1 MLWKDSETK
10 VDFLN
15 FKYLSDQVVEIALD
29 KNLSP
34 ATIGIYGDWGS
45 GKSSLMEMVKEELEN
60 NITQEKILIVDFN
73 GWTFEG
79 YEDAKTAL
87 CGSIL
92 DELANLKGIT
102 AEVKDRILALIK
114 KVDVNKIVSK
124 GIKYGID
131 FALTGGIG
139 TLSELTLAGLV
150 SAVKSKVTGA
160 SEEEVKLILD
170 ALKNE
175 ESKRASVKN
184 FSKEFKILLDDS
196 KVDHVVVFIDELDRC
211 LPDTILDIFEALR
224 LFLYV
229 PGTTFIIG
237 ADQRM
242 VQYAVKTR
250 YKDIPGNEMD
260 ISKEYMEKL
269 IQYPVKIPQLNEKE
283 VKQYI
288 SCLLLQKDLGED
300 FKKITDVVNNLTID
314 EELSTDLLKGKYDEC
329 FAERCK
335 EALDLAH
342 QISSVLAFIM
352 KGNPRHCKR
361 FLNTLFMRLSMAKSR
376 HVNLNRKVLAKL
388 MMVELYKSS
397 FYDLLEDKNNK
408 EDLKHLEDGK
418 YESIQGEISKWISD
432 TWIQE
437 WAQNSPKL
445 YQVDLAPYYYFSREK
460 RRYKS
465 SSMANLRPEVRKALE
480 GLLSGTSKGLNDV
493 LKISNDMLP
502 VEREEIANVLFEEMN
517 KDEKLDKK
525 ILKAYVEFMIAS
537 NLTLEAKNC
546 LMSIPAS
553 KFETGNIGTI
563 SQLFDKLENK
573 DRGELADYLKTNQTI
588 ASQVVTTIKLL
599 NK

>member
-211 LPDTILDIFEALR
+211 LPDTILDIFEAIR

-288 SCLLLQKDLGED
+288 SCLL
-300 FKKITDVVNNLTID
+300 
-314 EELSTDLLKGKYDEC
+314 
-329 FAERCK
+329 
-335 EALDLAH
+335 H
-342 QISSVLAFIM
+342 
-352 KGNPRHCKR
+352 
-361 FLNTLFMRLSMAKSR
+361 
-376 HVNLNRKVLAKL
+376 
-388 MMVELYKSS
+388 
-397 FYDLLEDKNNK
+397 
-408 EDLKHLEDGK
+408 
-418 YESIQGEISKWISD
+418 
-432 TWIQE
+432 
-437 WAQNSPKL
+437 
-445 YQVDLAPYYYFSREK
+445 
-460 RRYKS
+460 
-465 SSMANLRPEVRKALE
+465 
-480 GLLSGTSKGLNDV
+480 
-493 LKISNDMLP
+493 
-502 VEREEIANVLFEEMN
+502 
-517 KDEKLDKK
+517 
-525 ILKAYVEFMIAS
+525 
-537 NLTLEAKNC
+537 
-546 LMSIPAS
+546 
-553 KFETGNIGTI
+553 
-563 SQLFDKLENK
+563 
-573 DRGELADYLKTNQTI
+573 
-588 ASQVVTTIKLL
+588 
-599 NK
+599 

>member
-1 MLWKDSETK
+1 M
-10 VDFLN
+10 
-15 FKYLSDQVVEIALD
+15 
-29 KNLSP
+29 
-34 ATIGIYGDWGS
+34 
-45 GKSSLMEMVKEELEN
+45 
-60 NITQEKILIVDFN
+60 
-73 GWTFEG
+73 
-79 YEDAKTAL
+79 
-87 CGSIL
+87 
-92 DELANLKGIT
+92 
-102 AEVKDRILALIK
+102 
-114 KVDVNKIVSK
+114 
-124 GIKYGID
+124 
-131 FALTGGIG
+131 
-139 TLSELTLAGLV
+139 
-150 SAVKSKVTGA
+150 
-160 SEEEVKLILD
+160 
-170 ALKNE
+170 
-175 ESKRASVKN
+175 
-184 FSKEFKILLDDS
+184 
-196 KVDHVVVFIDELDRC
+196 
-211 LPDTILDIFEALR
+211 
-224 LFLYV
+224 
-229 PGTTFIIG
+229 
-237 ADQRM
+237 
-242 VQYAVKTR
+242 
-250 YKDIPGNEMD
+250 
-260 ISKEYMEKL
+260 
-269 IQYPVKIPQLNEKE
+269 
-283 VKQYI
+283 
-288 SCLLLQKDLGED
+288 CLLLQKDLGED

>member
-1 MLWKDSETK
+1 MKKRLVLLITLVVSLFIYSGRVEAGKEDIYRFAVDTPEESMSDVLLSAMCGDGYSTCTYICKRDVDVSEYTGD
-10 VDFLN
+10 VTAAANCSSGVNVFYVGGFSREN
-15 FKYLSDQVVEIALD
+15 QLSDLKRKLQSTDCNFDGKTDNCYKYVVEKYCSTHDHLEVCKD
-29 KNLSP
+29 LK
-34 ATIGIYGDWGS
+34 DES
-45 GKSSLMEMVKEELEN
+45 GKSY
-60 NITQEKILIVDFN
+60 D
-73 GWTFEG
+73 
-79 YEDAKTAL
+79 
-87 CGSIL
+87 
-92 DELANLKGIT
+92 
-102 AEVKDRILALIK
+102 
-114 KVDVNKIVSK
+114 
-124 GIKYGID
+124 
-131 FALTGGIG
+131 
-139 TLSELTLAGLV
+139 
-150 SAVKSKVTGA
+150 
-160 SEEEVKLILD
+160 
-170 ALKNE
+170 
-175 ESKRASVKN
+175 
-184 FSKEFKILLDDS
+184 
-196 KVDHVVVFIDELDRC
+196 
-211 LPDTILDIFEALR
+211 
-224 LFLYV
+224 
-229 PGTTFIIG
+229 
-237 ADQRM
+237 
-242 VQYAVKTR
+242 
-250 YKDIPGNEMD
+250 
-260 ISKEYMEKL
+260 
-269 IQYPVKIPQLNEKE
+269 
-283 VKQYI
+283 
-288 SCLLLQKDLGED
+288 
-300 FKKITDVVNNLTID
+300 
-314 EELSTDLLKGKYDEC
+314 DEC